1 MKKYIMKYNNRT
13 GCHIIC
19 VVNDHI
25 NNNNTPSNDNIP
37 GDNNNNSVY
46 SIKK

>member
-25 NNNNTPSNDNIP
+25 NNNTPSNDSIP
-37 GDNNNNSVY
+37 GDNNNNAVY

>member
-1 MKKYIMKYNNRT
+1 MNKYVMKYNNRT

-19 VVNDHI
+19 VVNDHT
-25 NNNNTPSNDNIP
+25 NNTPSNDNNMQD
-37 GDNNNNSVY
+37 DNNNAVY